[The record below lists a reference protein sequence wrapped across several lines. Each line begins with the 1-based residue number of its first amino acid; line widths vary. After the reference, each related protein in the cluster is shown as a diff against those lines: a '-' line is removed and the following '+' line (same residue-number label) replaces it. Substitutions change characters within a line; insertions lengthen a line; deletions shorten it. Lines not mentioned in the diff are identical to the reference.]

1 MARAITKDQ
10 HPPLPVPEKWGQSEK
25 RFVIQLEI
33 LLDAIYKRIGDLDR
47 RLAALEEEE

>member
-10 HPPLPVPEKWGQSEK
+10 HPPLPVPEKWGQPERK
-25 RFVIQLEI
+25 FIIQLEL
-33 LLDAIYKRIGDLDR
+33 LLDALYKKVGDIDR